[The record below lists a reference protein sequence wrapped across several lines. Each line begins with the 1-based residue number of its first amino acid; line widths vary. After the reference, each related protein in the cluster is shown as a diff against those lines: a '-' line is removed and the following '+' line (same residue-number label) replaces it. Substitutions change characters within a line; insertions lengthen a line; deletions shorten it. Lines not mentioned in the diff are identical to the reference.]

1 MRQTG
6 LRRQLEDTEG
16 TGSKVALGRTGRR
29 LITALVSVAAGL
41 VAINV
46 VYFVVRFGLGH
57 ESVRVPQFFNLNNE
71 ENLPASLSGSM
82 LAIVALLS
90 LAIGLLRRRR
100 RASESVLWFVLAAGL
115 FYFCI
120 DELTQIHE
128 QLSEP
133 MRDTFGLTGIFY
145 FAWVVPAI
153 VVLAALLP
161 IAVKFTRRLEPQV
174 RSLFILA
181 TILYVGGAIG
191 VEMVGGYIA
200 ESRGFND
207 PWYVAAATIEESA
220 EIAGILVLMYALLI
234 KLQIETTA
242 GSHAPTTPAAT
253 P

>member
-1 MRQTG
+1 MGHTG
-6 LRRQLEDTEG
+6 LRRQLEDTEIAD
-16 TGSKVALGRTGRR
+16 SSVALGRTGRR

-41 VAINV
+41 VVINV

-57 ESVRVPQFFNLNNE
+57 ESVRVPQLFNLNHE

-90 LAIGLLRRRR
+90 LAIGLLRRR

-153 VVLAALLP
+153 AVLAALLP
-161 IAVKFTRRLEPQV
+161 ITVKFTRRLEPRV
-174 RSLFILA
+174 RPLFILA
-181 TILYVGGAIG
+181 TLLYVGGAIG

-207 PWYVAAATIEESA
+207 AWYVAAATIEESA

-242 GSHAPTTPAAT
+242 GSSAPTSPAAA